1 MKDMTMNRDEIF
13 KKIRAIGRAALT
25 ADLENSHSGNI
36 SMRAP
41 DAAGRDCLAITATGS
56 QKGELTPDKIC
67 YPALTETNY
76 GHYKASSETDIHALI
91 LQLPGAQ
98 ATVHGHT
105 KWANV
110 VTLDDD
116 PMPKTDPRPP
126 LRPVDPLGARHL
138 VDVPVDWY
146 PVACGSKEMA
156 DTIAKRLANRPA
168 CMVQA
173 HGVFARGATL
183 PEAFFHLCLSEH
195 SGYVLHLLG
204 LLGADLAGIR
214 RKLDELRPWLTAALP
229 AYSAAE
235 HGRVDFADE
244 EDTVEMFLT
253 EGFRA
258 FESRYSPF
266 HTGSMSMKTVGTLLY
281 LPQAVMPHDLPGPM
295 LEFPL
300 KGGDEA
306 ERRWGWDLKMSRIIY
321 QETPLKALSHFYPAE
336 VEAVSLSKLDALSH
350 GTPKIIP
357 IDAEGGFLYPSVP
370 VLPPDPDPD
379 LLCRA
384 LLDYKIAAVAFG
396 GVWAA
401 GEQSVGETLR
411 HVSSLKDISFYR
423 IMAASKKLNLDRMEP
438 ERAKSW

>member
-1 MKDMTMNRDEIF
+1 MDREEIF
-13 KKIRAIGRAALT
+13 RKIRAVGRAALT

-36 SMRAP
+36 SMRVR

-76 GHYKASSETDIHALI
+76 GHYKASSETDIHAMI
-91 LQLPGAQ
+91 LQLPGAK

-110 VTLDDD
+110 VTLDDEE
-116 PMPKTDPRPP
+116 MPKTNPRAA
-126 LRPVDPLGARHL
+126 LRPVDALGARHL
-138 VDVPVDWY
+138 VEVPVDWY

-156 DTIAKRLANRPA
+156 DGIALRLKDRSA

-173 HGVFARGATL
+173 HGVFARGGSL
-183 PEAFFHLCLSEH
+183 EEALFNLCLSEH

-214 RKLDELRPWLTAALP
+214 KKLDELRPWLDQALP
-229 AYSAAE
+229 AYGDEA

-244 EDTVEMFLT
+244 PDTVELFLT

-266 HTGSMSMKTVGTLLY
+266 HTGSMSIKTAGTLLY
-281 LPQAVMPHDLPGPM
+281 MPHAVMPHDLPGPM
-295 LEFPL
+295 LELPL

-306 ERRWGWDLKMSRIIY
+306 EARWGWDLKMSRIIY

-336 VEAVSLSKLDALSH
+336 VEAVSLSRLDDLGR
-350 GTPKIIP
+350 GTPKIVP

-370 VLPPDPDPD
+370 ILPPDPDPD
-379 LLCRA
+379 LLVRA
-384 LLDYKIAAVAFG
+384 LMDYKITAVAFG

-423 IMAASKKLNLDRMEP
+423 IMAKSKKLNLERMEP
-438 ERAKSW
+438 ERAKVW